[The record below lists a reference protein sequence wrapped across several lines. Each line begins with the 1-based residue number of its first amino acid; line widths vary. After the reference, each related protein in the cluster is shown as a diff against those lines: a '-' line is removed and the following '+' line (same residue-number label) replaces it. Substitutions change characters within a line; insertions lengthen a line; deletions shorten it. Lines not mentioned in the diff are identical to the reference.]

1 MHHSTSL
8 STTVKSPGFD
18 SSVARR
24 TVSSVWRNASVS
36 DILTPSERSAR
47 MSLIRSGDTKPEKRL
62 RSALHRAGFRFRLH
76 DRSLP
81 GTPDIVFP
89 SRKKAIFVH
98 GCFWHLHK
106 CQRPSRTPKSNRA
119 YWIPKL
125 EANKKRDARNRRK
138 LTALG
143 WQVLT
148 VWECELRTLDKTLA
162 KATRFLGL

>member
-1 MHHSTSL
+1 MRKIGVRPIICSA
-8 STTVKSPGFD
+8 VKGRKA
-18 SSVARR
+18 SVA
-24 TVSSVWRNASVS
+24 

-62 RSALHRAGFRFRLH
+62 RSVLHRAGFRFRLH

-89 SRKKAIFVH
+89 SRRKAIFVH

-125 EANKKRDARNRRK
+125 EANKKRDERNRRK
-138 LTALG
+138 LTAFG
-143 WQVLT
+143 WRVLT
-148 VWECELRTLDKTLA
+148 VWECELRTIDKALA
-162 KATRFLGL
+162 KATRFLGPRPAV

>member
-1 MHHSTSL
+1 MT
-8 STTVKSPGFD
+8 
-18 SSVARR
+18 
-24 TVSSVWRNASVS
+24 

-47 MSLIRSGDTKPEKRL
+47 MRLIRSGDTKPEKRL
-62 RSALHRAGFRFRLH
+62 RSVLHRAGFRFRLH

-89 SRKKAIFVH
+89 SRRKAIFVH
-98 GCFWHLHK
+98 GCFWHLHR
-106 CQRPSRTPKSNRA
+106 CQKPSRKPKSNRA

-125 EANKKRDARNRRK
+125 EATKKRDTRNRRK

-148 VWECELRTLDKTLA
+148 VWECELKILDQALA
-162 KATRFLGL
+162 KAIRFLGPRSAVRRHVRN